1 MEELYLELGN
11 IKPTQAPANSEL
23 GNLMDLLEPAGFI
36 PDLNLAETASALSS
50 GLNSA
55 NEAQS
60 FTKSA
65 NDSSTILSGIAL
77 TLTDISNNLG
87 KASRSIVNSTEN
99 AISNTLSISS
109 DLVKIEPKKVELSI
123 KDINSLSDLVKEL
136 QKPKDEK
143 TDKTSPDAVLT
154 TALKSLPTPT
164 ENTGKPKL
172 DIEVFS
178 KALINQESDLANSIQ
193 STVESGG
200 DLTSLFE
207 NTGTGV
213 GSDGLLGNLSDKFS
227 SGVKQAVMEYEINA
241 VEKAEK
247 EKALQELLLDQNDP
261 SAILASISNQP
272 TPVKEI
278 ETPNFNKAIAKGLTD
293 VAESNSK
300 IVSQTNIVNQNQ
312 AAQPTAQPK
321 PIELLPTSNQSQNMP
336 VEKEED
342 SMQATGAM
350 IASDPTLAAYML
362 QMLNIM
368 KSGQLKVKIS
378 N

>member
-136 QKPKDEK
+136 QKSKDEK

-154 TALKSLPTPT
+154 TALKSLPAPT

-227 SGVKQAVMEYEINA
+227 SGV
-241 VEKAEK
+241 
-247 EKALQELLLDQNDP
+247 
-261 SAILASISNQP
+261 
-272 TPVKEI
+272 
-278 ETPNFNKAIAKGLTD
+278 
-293 VAESNSK
+293 
-300 IVSQTNIVNQNQ
+300 
-312 AAQPTAQPK
+312 
-321 PIELLPTSNQSQNMP
+321 
-336 VEKEED
+336 
-342 SMQATGAM
+342 
-350 IASDPTLAAYML
+350 
-362 QMLNIM
+362 
-368 KSGQLKVKIS
+368 
-378 N
+378 

>member
-1 MEELYLELGN
+1 
-11 IKPTQAPANSEL
+11 
-23 GNLMDLLEPAGFI
+23 MDYWEI
-36 PDLNLAETASALSS
+36 Y
-50 GLNSA
+50 
-55 NEAQS
+55 Q
-60 FTKSA
+60 
-65 NDSSTILSGIAL
+65 
-77 TLTDISNNLG
+77 
-87 KASRSIVNSTEN
+87 
-99 AISNTLSISS
+99 
-109 DLVKIEPKKVELSI
+109 
-123 KDINSLSDLVKEL
+123 INFQV
-136 QKPKDEK
+136 
-143 TDKTSPDAVLT
+143 A
-154 TALKSLPTPT
+154 
-164 ENTGKPKL
+164 
-172 DIEVFS
+172 F
-178 KALINQESDLANSIQ
+178 
-193 STVESGG
+193 
-200 DLTSLFE
+200 
-207 NTGTGV
+207 
-213 GSDGLLGNLSDKFS
+213 
-227 SGVKQAVMEYEINA
+227 KQAVMEYEINA